1 MKSDLNGIF
10 PPIPTPFENEDI
22 ALDKLSDNIQKWN
35 DYHLK
40 GYLALGSNGE
50 SAYLSYDEKL
60 KVVETTVNSAGKNK
74 IIIAGTGL
82 ESIKDTIAL
91 TNNCSDLGVNYALVL
106 TPSYFKSKMTHE
118 AFISYYT
125 EIADSSTIPIIL
137 YNVPKFT
144 GVDMDVNTV
153 VELSHHPNIVG
164 IKNSSENIRQLGEFI
179 HRTPDEFSVLVGTA
193 SILFSGF
200 ILGADGGIVSLANIA
215 PDECIKIHQLCSDLN
230 IDAARELQFKLID
243 PNTAV
248 TSKFGV
254 AGLKKIMDE
263 IGFYGGPPRK
273 PLTTLSQTE
282 FDLLKI
288 MASPILQ

>member
-35 DYHLK
+35 DYPLK

-106 TPSYFKSKMTHE
+106 TPSYFKSRMTHD

-125 EIADSSTIPIIL
+125 EIADSSATPEEWRARSRA
-137 YNVPKFT
+137 T
-144 GVDMDVNTV
+144 GVGAASSMKTRIRLSSTV
-153 VELSHHPNIVG
+153 
-164 IKNSSENIRQLGEFI
+164 SS
-179 HRTPDEFSVLVGTA
+179 PA
-193 SILFSGF
+193 IL
-200 ILGADGGIVSLANIA
+200 
-215 PDECIKIHQLCSDLN
+215 
-230 IDAARELQFKLID
+230 R
-243 PNTAV
+243 
-248 TSKFGV
+248 
-254 AGLKKIMDE
+254 
-263 IGFYGGPPRK
+263 
-273 PLTTLSQTE
+273 
-282 FDLLKI
+282 
-288 MASPILQ
+288 